1 MIFCPFHF
9 SIIFPDNLLWT
20 LQVGRLLG
28 IRRPGVE
35 LGFSFYFFS
44 YLFLTVLHED
54 WVFVAGCWLSPVAVS
69 GGCSLVELCKYL
81 IVAEHG
87 F

>member
-1 MIFCPFHF
+1 M
-9 SIIFPDNLLWT
+9 
-20 LQVGRLLG
+20 
-28 IRRPGVE
+28 E
-35 LGFSFYFFS
+35 LGFSFYFFG

-54 WVFVAGCWLSPVAVS
+54 WAFIAGCWLSPVAVS
-69 GGCSLVELCKYL
+69 GGCSLVELRRYL